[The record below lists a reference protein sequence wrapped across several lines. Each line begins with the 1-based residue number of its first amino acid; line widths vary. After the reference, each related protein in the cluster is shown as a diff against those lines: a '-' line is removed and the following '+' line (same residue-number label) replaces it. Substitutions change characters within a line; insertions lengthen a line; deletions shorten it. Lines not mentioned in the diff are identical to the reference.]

1 MRMEKTNKN
10 KKNRGRPP
18 MGGDNQKATGFFLHP
33 ERHEKLTILSKKT
46 RISKAAFVREAL
58 EDLFS
63 KYDGILNDTD
73 GEGIVLKNA
82 GLD

>member
-1 MRMEKTNKN
+1 MGKTDKN
-10 KKNRGRPP
+10 RKNRGRPR
-18 MGGDNQKATGFFLHP
+18 MGGARQKATGFFLYP
-33 ERHEKLTILSKKT
+33 ETHQKLTILSKKT

-63 KYDGILNDTD
+63 KYDGILSDTD
-73 GEGIVLKNA
+73 GDGIILKNP